1 MYWIVRAEKKG
12 QGIKKLVNLILAL
25 SLIIVNISTIFTYA
39 YEPTEASNE
48 NINNNFK
55 VCIDPGH

>member
-25 SLIIVNISTIFTYA
+25 SLIIVI
-39 YEPTEASNE
+39 
-48 NINNNFK
+48 
-55 VCIDPGH
+55 